1 MVVTVRPIPMSLEI
15 LTYGFIQRALISG
28 IIIAVICSIIGL
40 FLVLKRHSLF
50 GDAMSHVAFGGI
62 AIGLYANVYPLW
74 TAFIVSVLAGL
85 GMTKLRE
92 VAKIPSDSAV
102 AVLLSSGLAI
112 GIVLISLSGGFNLDL
127 FSFLFGSILLV
138 SLQDLIM
145 ISAVSGLVLLTM
157 SLIYKKL
164 TYITFDE
171 EQAAVGGLNVRNINY
186 LFIVIASV
194 TVIASI
200 RLVGVLL
207 ISSLIVLPNITALA
221 MGKGFK
227 KTAIISVGISI
238 SSVVVGIIVSYF
250 ANIAPSGAVVLTEV
264 AIFLIALSGRFM
276 INKNRRTKLKIENTS
291 ESLEHDTLTI

>member
-1 MVVTVRPIPMSLEI
+1 MALEI
-15 LTYGFIQRALISG
+15 LTYGFVQRALISG
-28 IIIAVICSIIGL
+28 IVIAVICSIIGL

-92 VAKIPSDSAV
+92 VAKIPPDSAV

-112 GIVLISLSGGFNLDL
+112 GIVLISLSGGFSLDL

-138 SLQDLIM
+138 TSQDLIM
-145 ISAVSGLVLLTM
+145 ILTVSGVVLVTM
-157 SLIYKKL
+157 SLIYEKL
-164 TYITFDE
+164 TYVTFDE
-171 EQAAVGGLNVRNINY
+171 EQAAVAGLSVRNINY
-186 LFIVIASV
+186 LFIVIASI

-200 RLVGVLL
+200 KLVGVLL

-227 KTAIISVGISI
+227 KTAIISCGISVG
-238 SSVVVGIIVSYF
+238 SVIVGIIISYF
-250 ANIAPSGAVVLTEV
+250 ANIAPSGAVVLTETTV
-264 AIFLIALSGRFM
+264 FLMVLFGKYIL
-276 INKNRRTKLKIENTS
+276 NKIREPELELHHKKSNDERKIS
-291 ESLEHDTLTI
+291 I